1 MGAALHRMSVST
13 AAESAHLHS
22 TVKHY
27 PPLPRETVVLHWV
40 ETVREDREKGMLKLH
55 PLSSR
60 VSKQQ
65 QSRVELSRLPKVS
78 RHPTTSPLLIIPIS
92 DLEPLLPLA
101 LADVF
106 ASKGCSL
113 EFKHKV
119 KKERLVK
126 ASDDMI

>member
-1 MGAALHRMSVST
+1 M
-13 AAESAHLHS
+13 
-22 TVKHY
+22 
-27 PPLPRETVVLHWV
+27 
-40 ETVREDREKGMLKLH
+40 REDREKGMLKLH

-65 QSRVELSRLPKVS
+65 QSRVELDPAAELSRLPKVS

-101 LADVF
+101 SADIF
-106 ASKGCSL
+106 TCKACSL

-119 KKERLVK
+119 KIERLVK
-126 ASDDMI
+126 ASDDMM

>member
-1 MGAALHRMSVST
+1 M
-13 AAESAHLHS
+13 
-22 TVKHY
+22 
-27 PPLPRETVVLHWV
+27 
-40 ETVREDREKGMLKLH
+40 REDREEGMLKLH

-65 QSRVELSRLPKVS
+65 SGVELDPAAELSRLPKVS

-106 ASKGCSL
+106 ASKACSL

>member
-1 MGAALHRMSVST
+1 MSVST

-27 PPLPRETVVLHWV
+27 PPLPRETAELHWV
-40 ETVREDREKGMLKLH
+40 ETVREDREKGMLELH

-65 QSRVELSRLPKVS
+65 QSRVELDPAAELSRLPKVS

-106 ASKGCSL
+106 ASKAISL
-113 EFKHKV
+113 ELKHKV